1 MNDQR
6 PYIAFYKDKKVEVYA
21 TSSYAAQVAA
31 AKLLK
36 VSEKNRYQVS
46 VMLAD
51 VVHST
56 SDIG

>member
-1 MNDQR
+1 MKGR
-6 PYIAFYKDKKVEVYA
+6 PYVCFYKEKRVEVYA
-21 TSSYAAQVAA
+21 TSSYSAQVEA
-31 AKLLK
+31 AKRLK